1 MYIIIRIL
9 RFLTMALC
17 FVLFFVFAFFIH
29 FTTVN
34 PVKRRKKFVKNCSRF
49 ARFGLWVCRIKVIS
63 KNKPPLEKTHL
74 IVSNHTGFF
83 DIIVMITQVPT
94 LFVTSVEM
102 REAPVLGLLTEMS
115 GCLYVERRSR
125 ENIPNEIK
133 EIENALNE
141 GFNVVIYP
149 EGTSTNGERILPFK
163 KSLLTSCANSDANI
177 LPAVL
182 NFREVNGEKMQHKF
196 RDWLFWYG
204 NQSFPWSL
212 WQSTNIKSCIAEIE
226 FLNEISVNNPDQRRV
241 VAEQAYMEIES
252 RFEKIPLPT

>member
-1 MYIIIRIL
+1 MVIC
-9 RFLTMALC
+9 LT
-17 FVLFFVFAFFIH
+17 LFFIFAFYIH
-29 FTTVN
+29 FTVID
-34 PVKRRKKFVKNCSRF
+34 PVKRRRKFVRNCSRF
-49 ARFGLWVCRIKVIS
+49 GKIGLWICRIKVIS
-63 KNKPPLEKTHL
+63 KNRPPPEKTFL
-74 IVSNHTGFF
+74 IVSNHTGFL

-94 LFVTSVEM
+94 LFVTSMEM

-149 EGTSTNGERILPFK
+149 EGTSTNGEKMLPFK

-204 NQSFPWSL
+204 DITFPWSL
-212 WQSTNIKSCIAEIE
+212 WQTTRIKNCVAEIE
-226 FLNEISVNNPDQRRV
+226 FLNEISVNHPDERRV
-241 VAEQAYMEIES
+241 VAVQAQMQIES
-252 RFEKIPLPT
+252 RFEKIPLPSAIL